1 MKNNHWLCTQIFEMS
16 LLLFSNCLLSSAT
29 NAIRSRLHI
38 LQILLAL
45 LILLLAWWR
54 MLYSISDL
62 VLVKILPNE
71 IWQFWAVL
79 FIYIL
84 KSILM
89 SSVPIFKMT
98 SCRTY
103 VKFVLIFTIIIFI
116 IIITNIICI
125 YLFKTFLTNTK
136 RSSASNLNENFSRF

>member
-1 MKNNHWLCTQIFEMS
+1 MYTVTRNIFPYIQLVFFISAAISMRARFNIWWILNT
-16 LLLFSNCLLSSAT
+16 LLMLFS
-29 NAIRSRLHI
+29 
-38 LQILLAL
+38 
-45 LILLLAWWR
+45 AWWR

-116 IIITNIICI
+116 IIITNIIYI